1 MITLYQRV
9 GPDHIRYYSINDQ
22 QLSLLSDFTFS
33 VSYTVGKSGAWR
45 ERQDSFKTAGEMDAA
60 IRKLIRRKLK
70 EGYAVLY
77 TFGKFK
83 RSGQMAT
90 TLLDSLQQKAN

>member
-1 MITLYQRV
+1 MITLYKRV
-9 GPDHIRYYSINDQ
+9 GPDHIRYYNISDQ
-22 QLSLLSDFTFS
+22 QLSLLSDFSFT

-45 ERQDSFKTAGEMDAA
+45 ERQSSFKSAGEMDAA
-60 IRKLIRRKLK
+60 IRRLIRRKLS

-90 TLLDSLQQKAN
+90 TLLDSLQRKAN